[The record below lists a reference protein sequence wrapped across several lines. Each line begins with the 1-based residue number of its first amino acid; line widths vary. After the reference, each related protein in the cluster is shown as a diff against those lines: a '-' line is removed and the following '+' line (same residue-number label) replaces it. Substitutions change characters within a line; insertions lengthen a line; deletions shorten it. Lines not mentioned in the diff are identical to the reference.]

1 MRRAVLGLV
10 LLFALGDSC
19 TPSPGV
25 VGVQDY
31 GQVTGRVL
39 DAMTNRPIPNALVS
53 VGSLYT
59 AAADARGAFT
69 LSKVPAGDQTVTARA
84 AGYTYGTAD
93 VTVNKDKTVSA
104 GYVRLVPLIHPAGQ
118 PTLAPPPTP
127 SPQPSPSPGASPTAP
142 PTSPPAPGIAPTPG
156 GEPVVTPPTPTPLP
170 AASESPPTT
179 APSATPL
186 ENLR

>member
-1 MRRAVLGLV
+1 MV

-19 TPSPGV
+19 SPAPGV

-59 AAADARGAFT
+59 ASADARGAFT
-69 LSKVPAGDQTVTARA
+69 LRKVPAGDQTVTARA
-84 AGYTYGTAD
+84 PGYSYGTGD
-93 VTVNKDKTVSA
+93 VTVDKDKTASV

-118 PTLAPPPTP
+118 PTLSPPATP
-127 SPQPSPSPGASPTAP
+127 SPVPSPSPGASPTPAP
-142 PTSPPAPGIAPTPG
+142 TQPPAPGVAPTPG
-156 GEPVVTPPTPTPLP
+156 GAPVISPPTPTPVPLTTESP
-170 AASESPPTT
+170 AATPT
-179 APSATPL
+179 P
-186 ENLR
+186 

>member
-1 MRRAVLGLV
+1 MVLF
-10 LLFALGDSC
+10 FALGDSC
-19 TPSPGV
+19 SPSPGV

-84 AGYTYGTAD
+84 AGYSYATGD
-93 VTVNKDKTVSA
+93 VTVLKDKTVSV

-118 PTLAPPPTP
+118 PTLAPPATPTP
-127 SPQPSPSPGASPTAP
+127 VPSPSPGASPTAP
-142 PTSPPAPGIAPTPG
+142 PTQAPAPGVAPTPG
-156 GEPVVTPPTPTPLP
+156 GAPVVPPPTPTPLP
-170 AASESPPTT
+170 VVTESPQAAS
-179 APSATPL
+179 ASATPSP
-186 ENLR
+186 